1 MGELTSPN
9 APVPEEIEPPDSDD
23 GGSDRAYRDYQLAL
37 RGAFQKSYDGKL
49 AEAGR
54 VLLEISEWLFRAAD
68 RLGRSRNLI
77 EPFFRMINCHRR
89 TNS

>member
-1 MGELTSPN
+1 MGELASPN
-9 APVPEEIEPPDSDD
+9 APGPEEMEPPDSDD
-23 GGSDRAYRDYQLAL
+23 GGYDRAYRDYQLAL

-68 RLGRSRNLI
+68 TLGRSKGTSESLCL
-77 EPFFRMINCHRR
+77 PTKGHRR
-89 TNS
+89 TDS